1 MYQAIEAIN
10 YSRNTRRMML
20 KDILKDERGSLSAAR
35 IFLFVSLVF
44 TGAVIVAD
52 SLLWATVPN
61 AAYALMGTLGTGLL
75 AWAAGPRIAQ
85 HFGPQIGAIASG
97 IGAALV
103 REPRRPD
110 LLDSSPTFKEH
121 DER

>member
-1 MYQAIEAIN
+1 MIRQ
-10 YSRNTRRMML
+10 
-20 KDILKDERGSLSAAR
+20 ILADETGKLSAAR
-35 IFLFVSLVF
+35 VLLVLSLAF
-44 TGAVIVAD
+44 TAVIIVAD

-61 AAYALMGTLGTGLL
+61 AAYALLGTIFTGLL

-85 HFGPQIGAIASG
+85 YILPQIGAVASG

-110 LLDSSPTFKEH
+110 LLDNDPRFED

>member
-1 MYQAIEAIN
+1 MYQAIETIN

-44 TGAVIVAD
+44 TGAIIVAD

-103 REPRRPD
+103 REPRRPE
-110 LLDSSPTFKEH
+110 LLDNDPAFRD
-121 DER
+121 DEK

>member
-1 MYQAIEAIN
+1 MYQAIETIN

-35 IFLFVSLVF
+35 TFLFVSLVF

-61 AAYALMGTLGTGLL
+61 AAYALMGTIFTGLL
-75 AWAAGPRIAQ
+75 AWTAGPRIAQ
-85 HFGPQIGAIASG
+85 YILPQIGAVASG

>member
-1 MYQAIEAIN
+1 MNVLSE
-10 YSRNTRRMML
+10 
-20 KDILKDERGSLSAAR
+20 ILRDERGSLSTAR

-44 TGAVIVAD
+44 TAGIIVAD

-61 AAYALMGTLGTGLL
+61 AAYALMGTIFTGLL
-75 AWAAGPRIAQ
+75 AWTAGPRIAQ
-85 HFGPQIGAIASG
+85 YFGPQIGADASG
-97 IGAALV
+97 IGASLT

-110 LLDSSPTFKEH
+110 LLDNDPTFRD

>member
-1 MYQAIEAIN
+1 MFSVKE
-10 YSRNTRRMML
+10 
-20 KDILKDERGSLSAAR
+20 ILKDERGSLSAAR

-44 TGAVIVAD
+44 TAAIIVSD

-61 AAYALMGTLGTGLL
+61 AAYALMGTIFTGLL
-75 AWAAGPRIAQ
+75 AWTAGPRIAQ
-85 HFGPQIGAIASG
+85 YVLPQIGAVASG

-110 LLDSSPTFKEH
+110 LLDNDPRFED